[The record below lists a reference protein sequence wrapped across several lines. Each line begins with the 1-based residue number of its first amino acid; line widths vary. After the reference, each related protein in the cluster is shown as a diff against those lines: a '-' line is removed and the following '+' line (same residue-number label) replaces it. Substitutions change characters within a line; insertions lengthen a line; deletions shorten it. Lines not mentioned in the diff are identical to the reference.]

1 MPKHVPL
8 FVPNFL
14 KRRECSLHP
23 GQSMTSTGRT
33 EACGVQCCIG
43 LALARVTIGVHIVEQ
58 YKEDFIEFMVECGVL
73 TFGDFTTKSGRR
85 TPFFINTGNY
95 KTGAQMSRLGA
106 FYAAAIKH
114 KFGTIDVLFGPAYK
128 GIPLVV
134 TTSIALADRHDTD
147 VAFCFN
153 RKEVKDHGEGGSL
166 VGKKLADGDRVLIV
180 EDVTT
185 AGTSIRETVPILK
198 GAAKVELVGLIVS
211 VDRMERGTG
220 KQGALTEI
228 QEAFA
233 MKTAS
238 IVNLEEIVTFLH
250 NRKLNGTVVLDNE
263 IKARIDDY
271 RAQYGC

>member
-1 MPKHVPL
+1 MD
-8 FVPNFL
+8 
-14 KRRECSLHP
+14 
-23 GQSMTSTGRT
+23 T
-33 EACGVQCCIG
+33 
-43 LALARVTIGVHIVEQ
+43 VEK
-58 YKEDFIEFMVECGVL
+58 YKEDFIAFMVESGVL

-106 FYAAAIKH
+106 FYAAAIKDN
-114 KFGTIDVLFGPAYK
+114 FGDVDVLFGPAYK

-134 TTSIALADRHDTD
+134 TASIALADRHDTD

-166 VGKKLADGDRVLIV
+166 VGKKLMDGDRVLIV

-185 AGTSIRETVPILK
+185 AGTSIRETVPVLQ
-198 GAAKVELVGLIVS
+198 GAAKVELAGLIVS

-220 KQGALTEI
+220 KKGALQEI
-228 QEAFA
+228 QESFG

-238 IVNLEEIVTFLH
+238 IVNLEEIVTHLH
-250 NRKLNGTVVLDNE
+250 NRALNGTVVLDDD
-263 IKARIDDY
+263 IKARIDEY
-271 RAQYGC
+271 RAKYGC